1 MIDESGRTEVEWQDY
16 CVGFRGE
23 DSDIEEIFRERQAAG
38 KVGVMS
44 PGGKGNIPVLFSR
57 GTALAE
63 AWENSLIALAARGG
77 FVRTQYDDKN
87 SENDLYISPPS
98 IDSTMN
104 VIIEDP
110 SSDPMIHKSFPGGLE
125 DLEEYRQEV
134 LDGIKDDWVRD
145 QNDPNDKRWEYTYH
159 ERMCNY
165 KVPGLDKSID
175 QVAMMI
181 DNLARSPITRR
192 AQVISWKP
200 WEDLNISDPAC
211 FQSLWGRILRPNP
224 EFELYSNEVNGE
236 AKLNLNM
243 RFRSRDAYDAAF
255 MNDFAFINLAEYMAG
270 QISEKR
276 GEEVKLGR
284 FIDQS
289 DSYHIYGKKL
299 EEFSDL
305 FVKTLSAR
313 PFEDRVWDRSF
324 AQPIFDEAKLGIIAK
339 VAAQDAKYREQGFG
353 GK

>member
-1 MIDESGRTEVEWQDY
+1 MIDEDGRKESEWQDY
-16 CVGFRGE
+16 CADFRGE
-23 DSDIEEIFRERQAAG
+23 DSRIEAIFQDRLSEG

-44 PGGKGNIPVLFSR
+44 PGGNGNIPVLFAR

-87 SENDLYISPPS
+87 SKNDLYMSPPS
-98 IDSTMN
+98 IDSTMS

-110 SSDPMIHKSFPGGLE
+110 SSDPMIHKAFPGGLE

-134 LDGIKDDWVRD
+134 LDGIKDHWVRD
-145 QNDPNDKRWEYTYH
+145 QSDPNDKRWEYTYH
-159 ERMCNY
+159 ERMFAY
-165 KVPGLDKSID
+165 KVPGLEKSID
-175 QVAMMI
+175 QVAIMI
-181 DNLARSPITRR
+181 DNLAKSPITRR

-200 WEDLNISDPAC
+200 WEDLKISDPAC
-211 FQSLWGRILRPNP
+211 FQSLWGRILRSNP
-224 EFELYSNEVNGE
+224 EFELYSNEIDGD

-255 MNDFAFINLAEYMAG
+255 MNDFAFIHLAEYMAN

-289 DSYHIYGKKL
+289 DSYHIYGKSLQK
-299 EEFSDL
+299 FQDN
-305 FVKTLSAR
+305 FVKQLVTR
-313 PFEDRVWDRSF
+313 TYEDRVWTREF
-324 AQPIFDEAKLGIIAK
+324 AQPIFDDAKSGIIAK
-339 VAAQDAKYREQGFG
+339 VKAQDAKYSEQGL